1 MTPMTRTHHAIR
13 ALSTVAS
20 AMLMFA
26 SAACASNDPNA
37 PSLEVDQVVVAEKG
51 AELTL
56 PPGGVGRIPAA
67 NLQLQFKRLISDSR
81 CPNHPA
87 IQCVWG
93 GSAAVEIEASF
104 IEGDAILKT
113 VRLEDL
119 AGKDTATVLG
129 TRLRLVRVLP
139 ERRSLD
145 SIPLA
150 TYRIVLQAGATN

>member
-1 MTPMTRTHHAIR
+1 MTSLTRIRHAVR
-13 ALSTVAS
+13 ACSTVA
-20 AMLMFA
+20 AATLLLA

-37 PSLEVDQVVVAEKG
+37 PSLEVDQVVVGERG
-51 AELTL
+51 AEVTL
-56 PPGGVGRIPAA
+56 PPGGVARIPSA
-67 NLQLQFKRLISDSR
+67 NLQLHFKRLISDSR

-93 GSAAVEIEASF
+93 GSAAVEIEATR
-104 IEGDAILKT
+104 ITGTAAVTT
-113 VRLEDL
+113 VRLEEF
-119 AGKDTATVLG
+119 AGRDTTTVLG

-139 ERRSLD
+139 EKRSLD

>member
-1 MTPMTRTHHAIR
+1 MTSMIRTHHAVR
-13 ALSTVAS
+13 ACSIVAAAALMLAST
-20 AMLMFA
+20 
-26 SAACASNDPNA
+26 ACASNDPNA
-37 PSLEVDQVVVAEKG
+37 PSLDVDQVVVAEKG

-56 PPGGVGRIPAA
+56 PPGGVGRVPSA
-67 NLQLQFKRLISDSR
+67 NLQLHFKRLISDSR

-93 GSAAVEIEASF
+93 GSAAVEIEAGP
-104 IEGDAILKT
+104 ITGATVVTT

-139 ERRSLD
+139 ERRSTD